1 MHNATE
7 PGSESKK
14 TSLSLLHPDSVPN
27 LLHLRFLTEL
37 NQLESVTATEK
48 LLSELEQ
55 IRNSTF
61 ENQENLAEVENLVK
75 DQQLRTRDGERKDE
89 LEKSRYKLQ
98 ELYSEKLKQL
108 LDSQTEATLA
118 TSAVAKQ
125 LGDLK
130 ENSKQTELIKTLN
143 KLQQTIET
151 LNQREVSSNTRSS
164 SRSTPVA
171 ETGSSSTRSKK
182 VSTRTETC
190 SSTTKLSSRSVNTR
204 SVSIQP
210 DISEEKDIPDSRTIS
225 SAIIIEASS
234 LSSRPSSS
242 VREVLEQNQVQG
254 ESISQTISEAIA
266 SISESEQRTRSNIT
280 AEVEEELSTD
290 YSSQFEE
297 DSTLREKSFRAVLP
311 SETHRRRSE
320 KFSSKPEYSSDASE
334 SSGGG
339 SERLQRGSEK
349 GTRETSSLF
358 SDSDSFTRFTL
369 EMVEQYMMEETARDK
384 HREAILRSDY
394 QK

>member
-1 MHNATE
+1 MKNNL
-7 PGSESKK
+7 P
-14 TSLSLLHPDSVPN
+14 LLHPDSVPN

-55 IRNSTF
+55 IRKSTF
-61 ENQENLAEVENLVK
+61 ENQQNLAEVENLVK

-89 LEKSRYKLQ
+89 MEKSRYKLQ
-98 ELYSEKLKQL
+98 EMYSEKLKQL

-118 TSAVAKQ
+118 TSAVAIQ

-143 KLQQTIET
+143 KLQQTIEN
-151 LNQREVSSNTRSS
+151 LNQKEASSNNRSS
-164 SRSTPVA
+164 TRSTPVA

-182 VSTRTETC
+182 GSTRTETD
-190 SSTTKLSSRSVNTR
+190 SSTTKFCSKSVKTR

-210 DISEEKDIPDSRTIS
+210 DISERDIPDSRTIS

-242 VREVLEQNQVQG
+242 VREVLEQNQFHG

-266 SISESEQRTRSNIT
+266 SISDGEQRTRSNIT

-339 SERLQRGSEK
+339 SKRSERGLEK
-349 GTRETSSLF
+349 GTRENSSLF

-384 HREAILRSDY
+384 HKEAILRY